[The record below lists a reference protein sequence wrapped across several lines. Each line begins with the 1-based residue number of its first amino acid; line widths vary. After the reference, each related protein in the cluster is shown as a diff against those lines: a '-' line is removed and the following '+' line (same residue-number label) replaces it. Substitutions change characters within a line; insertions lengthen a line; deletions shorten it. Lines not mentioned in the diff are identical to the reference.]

1 MTGCSEPVSKA
12 VEENELRAVLRVRL
26 YREKKFYGPG
36 IHHLL
41 QLTEELGSLSA
52 ACQRMG
58 MSYSKGRRIIGN
70 MEEELGATVLES
82 GQGGKTGGYS
92 RLTPQ
97 ARDMMTRYGAFLE
110 EAEAAV
116 QALFHR
122 HFPPSTL

>member
-1 MTGCSEPVSKA
+1 MEGK
-12 VEENELRAVLRVRL
+12 ELRAVLRIRL

-36 IHHLL
+36 IHQLL

-52 ACQRMG
+52 ACQQMG
-58 MSYSKGRRIIGN
+58 ISYSKGRRIVGG
-70 MEEELGATVLES
+70 MEEELGAAVLET

-97 ARDMMTRYGAFLE
+97 AKDMMTRYGVFLE

-116 QALFHR
+116 QELFR
-122 HFPPSTL
+122 KHFP

>member
-1 MTGCSEPVSKA
+1 MSKA
-12 VEENELRAVLRVRL
+12 VEGKELRAVLRIRL

-36 IHHLL
+36 IHQLL

-52 ACQRMG
+52 ACQQMG
-58 MSYSKGRRIIGN
+58 ISYSKGRRIVGG
-70 MEEELGATVLES
+70 MEEELGAAVLET

-97 ARDMMTRYGAFLE
+97 AKEMMTRYGAFLE

-116 QALFHR
+116 QELFR
-122 HFPPSTL
+122 KHFP